1 MHALTHTFRNSKPIS
16 KLQIYF
22 SHQFIVQQTVER
34 RRKMLQ
40 GVQFAI
46 HVSYL
51 CELRAESAGVDI
63 ANSPPPL
70 SKCVERGKVVQT
82 SAV

>member
-1 MHALTHTFRNSKPIS
+1 M
-16 KLQIYF
+16 
-22 SHQFIVQQTVER
+22 QQTVER

-63 ANSPPPL
+63 ANPRLLFIQMCRKRQGGADISSLVNLCMQWELGGP
-70 SKCVERGKVVQT
+70 EGKGQSNINLT
-82 SAV
+82 CR

>member
-1 MHALTHTFRNSKPIS
+1 MP
-16 KLQIYF
+16 
-22 SHQFIVQQTVER
+22 E
-34 RRKMLQ
+34 

-51 CELRAESAGVDI
+51 VELRAESAGVDI
-63 ANSPPPL
+63 ATPQITPAPL

>member
-1 MHALTHTFRNSKPIS
+1 
-16 KLQIYF
+16 
-22 SHQFIVQQTVER
+22 
-34 RRKMLQ
+34 MLQ

-63 ANSPPPL
+63 ATPPL
-70 SKCVERGKVVQT
+70 LYHPYPFIQMCRKKAVVQT